1 MGRPTDPNR
10 GFYHPPES
18 ILVENKRTNTQKGP
32 SASVV
37 SIPAHSTYDIWAYG
51 VVLYEALGGLPLAP
65 YACRGKRAMSASEVC
80 KIGLWDEDSLKRA
93 LRHIPENGLARDLL
107 KRVLHHDPSKRLNSM
122 RHVLEHPFF
131 NSGSVGGNGQDDLP
145 SPTNTMTS
153 TTSHPSAANGRH
165 SNNGP
170 RSNGSLPPNRF
181 NQFADLPD
189 VKQTNSSESLENREN
204 GVRRSNKDDSQSTA
218 GESVV
223 SGRSFGGFRK
233 LRNFRNTS
241 AS

>member
-18 ILVENKRTNTQKGP
+18 ILVENKNTKGR

-80 KIGLWDEDSLKRA
+80 KIGLWDEDSLRKA
-93 LRHIPENGLARDLL
+93 LRHIPENTLARDLL
-107 KRVLHHDPSKRLNSM
+107 KRLLHHDPSKRISSM

-131 NSGSVGGNGQDDLP
+131 SSESVGGNEQGDLP
-145 SPTNTMTS
+145 SPANTMAS
-153 TTSHPSAANGRH
+153 TGTRQSAANGRR
-165 SNNGP
+165 SQNADP
-170 RSNGSLPPNRF
+170 RSNGSHPPNRF

-189 VKQTNSSESLENREN
+189 VKQTQSSESVENREN
-204 GVRRSNKDDSQSTA
+204 GVRRSNKDDSQSTT

-233 LRNFRNTS
+233 LRNFRNN
-241 AS
+241 